1 MDKQKFLSL
10 GLLVVAALCWTAGQA
25 VALENPVLSKR
36 EKAWER
42 LYQALPDRM
51 KGDPA
56 FQRYMDIYNARQQA
70 LSNGSLVPK
79 RNVQSTKQAPQQ
91 AVPK

>member
-1 MDKQKFLSL
+1 MEKQKLLSL
-10 GLLVVAALCWTAGQA
+10 CLLVVAALCWTVGQA
-25 VALENPVLSKR
+25 AALENPVLSKR

-42 LYQALPDRM
+42 LYLTLPDRM

-56 FQRYMDIYNARQQA
+56 FQRYMEIYNARQQA

-79 RNVQSTKQAPQQ
+79 RNFQGSKQSPHQ